1 MSVLSLLGRLVGGKL
16 RPRWFI
22 HDSGET
28 AGEFVNEATAL
39 NHSVVWACTR
49 LLCENI
55 ACLPLVLYRRDAS
68 GAPTRA
74 ESNLLFS
81 VIHDRPNPDFSAL
94 EFWEGVIF
102 GLCTRGNA
110 FAEVARRGDGT
121 VISLTL
127 LDPDRMTV
135 RRNLVGEREYR
146 YADRTGWRLMPADQ
160 VFHVRGFGPGLD
172 LGLSPIAFGARS
184 MGLAIATE
192 KSAARAFANGGKPTG
207 YVNWQKVE
215 DAPSQEQ
222 WKQYLEI
229 YFSEKARKE
238 HSDGVLPLPPGMTY
252 SPTGLTPDDAQLLE
266 SRGFDVEVLCRWF
279 LVQPAM
285 IGHMSKATGLGAGL
299 EQQNLWFLNRTLGPY
314 LSRITDA
321 ISHQLL
327 LPEERGTHY
336 AEHDT
341 RRLLQTDSLTRAKF
355 YQAIVG
361 APIMTV
367 NQARSEENWP
377 PVEGGDTLRTQMQNI
392 PIAGPGTGD
401 GATPPNPEQSEAA

>member
-1 MSVLSLLGRLVGGKL
+1 MSVLTLLGRLVGGKL
-16 RPRWFI
+16 RQRWFV
-22 HDSGET
+22 HDSSET
-28 AGEFVNEATAL
+28 AGEYVTEATAL
-39 NHSVVWACTR
+39 NLSVVWACIR
-49 LLCENI
+49 LLSENI
-55 ACLPLVLYRRDAS
+55 SSLPLVLYRRDAN

-102 GLCTRGNA
+102 CLCTRGNA

-127 LDPDRMTV
+127 LDPDRVSV
-135 RRNLVGEREYR
+135 RRTAAGDREYR
-146 YADRTGWRLMPADQ
+146 YADRDGGRVLRTDEI
-160 VFHVRGFGPGLD
+160 FHVRGFGAGRD

-184 MGLAIATE
+184 MGLAMAAE
-192 KSAARAFANGGKPTG
+192 RSAARAFAKGGRPTG
-207 YVNWQKVE
+207 FVGWRDSDSN
-215 DAPSQEQ
+215 PSPDQ
-222 WKQYLEI
+222 WGQIKEL
-229 YFSEKARKE
+229 YFGEESKKDR
-238 HSDGVLPLPPGMTY
+238 DGGVMPLPPGMTY
-252 SPTGLTPDDAQLLE
+252 TSTGLTPDDAQLLE
-266 SRGFDVEVLCRWF
+266 SRAFDVEVLCRWF
-279 LVQPAM
+279 LVQPVM
-285 IGHMSKATGLGAGL
+285 IGHTTKATSFGAGL

-327 LPEERGTHY
+327 RPAERTTHY

-367 NQARSEENWP
+367 NQARAEENWP
-377 PVEGGDTLRTQMQNI
+377 PLAGGDVLRTQMQNI
-392 PIAGPGTGD
+392 PIAAQESAPAAEREGV
-401 GATPPNPEQSEAA
+401 EA